1 MIFMLYFSAILV
13 LALWIPSHVNA
24 TVLIFTAL
32 YGFSSR
38 AFIGLES
45 ALVAQISEVREIGVR
60 TGTFYA
66 ISSIAALTGNP
77 IGGALVPDIFHGT
90 FWKLQVFSGAGML
103 AGSTFFL
110 MARVYL
116 AGLNSTKRSK

>member
-1 MIFMLYFSAILV
+1 MIFMSYFSAILV
-13 LALWIPSHVNA
+13 LALWIPSHANA
-24 TVLIFTAL
+24 TVLIFAAL
-32 YGFSSR
+32 YGFSSG
-38 AFIGLES
+38 AFIGLGP
-45 ALVAQISEVREIGVR
+45 AVVAQISEVREIGVR

-77 IGGALVPDIFHGT
+77 IGGALVPDVLHGT
-90 FWKLQVFSGAGML
+90 FWKLQVFSGAVML

-116 AGLNSTKRSK
+116 AGLKLNKKV